1 MPLDACGA
9 RHAPIVYIERARI
22 TGSLIVITRAKLR
35 RPVGALLVIV
45 GAILMWLAPG
55 PMFTSLSGAGLTLLL
70 AGIVLEL
77 VGIALER
84 RAEDRKI
91 RRSPHS

>member
-1 MPLDACGA
+1 
-9 RHAPIVYIERARI
+9 
-22 TGSLIVITRAKLR
+22 
-35 RPVGALLVIV
+35 
-45 GAILMWLAPG
+45 MWLAPG